1 MAALTT
7 VMILFFIMA
16 LVAAYTNRNLIFE
29 QRISANGYRANRALA
44 AADAGVE
51 WTLAMLN
58 GGRVDGNCRP
68 SSQAGNDF
76 RSRYLADPGDGSGG
90 YGLAWG
96 GTPANMVY
104 PACII
109 RQGETFCICP
119 SVGGVVADIGA
130 PADGIGSSFR
140 ITFLLP
146 GQYLPPAGGGPRPGA
161 MVFSSRGCANPGSGS
176 SACFAQTGNASLV
189 VDGVAGA
196 LSTVGLVR
204 ALPIRPG
211 AALTAG
217 TTVNATGGG
226 LTIITNSSI
235 EPQAT
240 MTVHS
245 GGAITAPANCSLT
258 LGTSSNATG
267 PACDAGKAD
276 GDAALAALA
285 AGTGWFRSMFGMPMA
300 DYQRQPAV
308 VRVDCNAGC
317 TLADLNDELAGFPR
331 NPIWVDGNLDIN
343 AVASLGSV
351 ANPLMLI
358 VNGNLTISANAT
370 MRGFIHANRI
380 TWSSPATLA
389 GAMVS
394 ATSFTATAVA
404 TIVYDDAVLNTI
416 QMRYGSFVRAP
427 GGWNLTNF

>member
-51 WTLAMLN
+51 WTLALLN
-58 GGRVDGNCRP
+58 GGRVDGNCLP
-68 SSQAGNDF
+68 SINAGNTDF
-76 RSRYLADPGDGSGG
+76 RSRYLADPGGGTGSN
-90 YGLAWG
+90 GLAWG
-96 GTPANMVY
+96 ANPANMVY

-109 RQGETFCICP
+109 RQGVTSCICP
-119 SVGGVVADIGA
+119 AVGGVVADIGA

-140 ITFLLP
+140 ISFLLP
-146 GQYLPPAGGGPRPGA
+146 GSLQRPGA
-161 MVFSSRGCANPGSGS
+161 MEFSSRGCANPGSGN
-176 SACFAQTGNASLV
+176 SACFAQAGNAALV

-204 ALPIRPG
+204 ALPIPPG

-217 TTVNATGGG
+217 TTVDATGGG
-226 LTIITNSSI
+226 LTIVTNSSL

-245 GGAITAPANCSLT
+245 GSTITAPANCSLT
-258 LGTSSNATG
+258 LGASSNPLG
-267 PACDAGKAD
+267 PTCDEGKAE

-285 AGTGWFRSMFGMPMA
+285 AGNGWFRSMFGMPMA
-300 DYQRQPAV
+300 DYRRQPAV
-308 VRVDCNAGC
+308 VQVDCNAGC
-317 TLADLNDELAGFPR
+317 TLANLNNVLAGFPR
-331 NPIWVDGNLDIN
+331 NPIWVEGNLNIDS
-343 AVASLGSV
+343 VANLGSA

-370 MRGFIHANRI
+370 MVGFIHANRI
-380 TWSSPATLA
+380 TWSSPATLT

-394 ATSFTATAVA
+394 ATSFTATAMA
-404 TIVYDDAVLNTI
+404 TIVYDDAALNTI